1 MDTGT
6 SEHAATRSVLETET
20 ALRDIYGH
28 PSELAARKQLAHL
41 DKHAKRFI
49 ELSPFLVISTQGADG
64 LGDVSPKGDAPG
76 FVAVLDDRTILIPD
90 RPGNNRI
97 DTLGN
102 LTENP
107 GVGILFLIP
116 GVNETLRINGRA
128 RVIAD
133 TEMLARFAVRDRLPK
148 TGILVEVEE
157 MYLHCAKAL
166 VRSKLWTED
175 YKVERKVL
183 PSLGQMIADQ
193 VEGAEIDV
201 AEADRRIADS
211 EKNRLY

>member
-1 MDTGT
+1 MDTDT
-6 SEHAATRSVLETET
+6 TIDVPTQDVLETET
-20 ALRDIYGH
+20 ALREIYGT
-28 PSELAARKQLAHL
+28 PGDLAARKQLAYL
-41 DKHAKRFI
+41 DKHARRFI

-97 DTLGN
+97 DTLSN

-107 GVGILFLIP
+107 GVGLLFMIP

-133 TEMLARFAVRDRLPK
+133 TALLTQFAVRDRLPK

-166 VRSKLWTED
+166 VRSKLWADD
-175 YKVERKVL
+175 YRVERKVL

-193 VEGAEIDV
+193 VEGVEVDV

>member
-1 MDTGT
+1 MDTAPIRET
-6 SEHAATRSVLETET
+6 AATGVLETEA
-20 ALRDIYGH
+20 ALREIYGT
-28 PSELAARKQLAHL
+28 PGELAAKKQLTYL
-41 DKHAKRFI
+41 DKHAKRFL
-49 ELSPFLVISTQGADG
+49 ELCPFLVISTQGADG

-107 GVGILFLIP
+107 GVGILFMIP

-128 RVIAD
+128 KVIAD
-133 TEMLARFAVRDRLPK
+133 TGMLTRFAVRERLPK

-166 VRSKLWTED
+166 VRSKLWEDD

-193 VEGAEIDV
+193 VEDTSVDV
-201 AEADRRIADS
+201 AAADKRIADS
-211 EKNRLY
+211 EKNNLY

>member
-1 MDTGT
+1 MDT
-6 SEHAATRSVLETET
+6 ATIRETDTMAVLETET
-20 ALRDIYGH
+20 ALREIYGT
-28 PSELAARKQLAHL
+28 PGELASKKQLTYL
-41 DKHAKRFI
+41 DKHAKRFL
-49 ELSPFLVISTQGADG
+49 ELCPFLVISTQGADG

-107 GVGILFLIP
+107 GVGILFMIP

-128 RVIAD
+128 KVIAD
-133 TEMLARFAVRDRLPK
+133 TALLTQFAVRDRLPK
-148 TGILVEVEE
+148 TGILVEVAE

-166 VRSKLWTED
+166 VRSKLWEDD

-193 VEGAEIDV
+193 VEDATVDV
-201 AEADRRIADS
+201 AAADKRIADS
-211 EKNRLY
+211 EKNNLY

>member
-6 SEHAATRSVLETET
+6 TTDVPTQDVLETET
-20 ALRDIYGH
+20 ALREIYGT
-28 PSELAARKQLAHL
+28 PGELAAKKQLSHL
-41 DKHAKRFI
+41 DKHAKRFL

-97 DTLGN
+97 DTLSN

-107 GVGILFLIP
+107 GVGLLFMIP

-133 TEMLARFAVRDRLPK
+133 TSLLTRFAVRDRLPK

-175 YKVERKVL
+175 YRVERKVL

-193 VEGAEIDV
+193 VEDVEIDV
-201 AEADRRIADS
+201 AEADRRIANS

>member
-6 SEHAATRSVLETET
+6 TTDVPTQDVLETET
-20 ALRDIYGH
+20 ALREIYGT
-28 PSELAARKQLAHL
+28 PGELAAKKQLSHL
-41 DKHAKRFI
+41 DKHAKRFL

-97 DTLGN
+97 DTLSN

-107 GVGILFLIP
+107 GVGLLFMIP

-133 TEMLARFAVRDRLPK
+133 TSLLTRFAVRDRLPK

-175 YKVERKVL
+175 YRVERKVL

-193 VEGAEIDV
+193 VEDVKIDV

>member
-1 MDTGT
+1 MDI
-6 SEHAATRSVLETET
+6 ATESASMGALETEA
-20 ALRDIYGH
+20 ALRDIYGTPH
-28 PSELAARKQLAHL
+28 TLAAKKQLTYL
-41 DKHAKRFI
+41 DKHAKRFL

-97 DTLGN
+97 DTLSN

-107 GVGILFLIP
+107 GVGILFMIP

-133 TEMLARFAVRDRLPK
+133 TDMLTQFAVRDRLPK

-166 VRSKLWTED
+166 VRSKLWSD
-175 YKVERKVL
+175 DHKVERKVL

-193 VEGAEIDV
+193 VEDEEIDV
-201 AEADRRIADS
+201 AEADKRIADS
-211 EKNRLY
+211 EKNKLY

>member
-6 SEHAATRSVLETET
+6 TTDVPTQDVLETET
-20 ALRDIYGH
+20 ALREIYGT
-28 PSELAARKQLAHL
+28 PGELAAKKQLSHL
-41 DKHAKRFI
+41 DKHAKRFL

-97 DTLGN
+97 DTLSN

-107 GVGILFLIP
+107 GVGLLFMIP

-133 TEMLARFAVRDRLPK
+133 TSLLTRFAVRDRLPK

-175 YKVERKVL
+175 YRVERKVL

-193 VEGAEIDV
+193 VEDVEIDV

>member
-1 MDTGT
+1 MDT
-6 SEHAATRSVLETET
+6 ATAPATMDVLETES
-20 ALRDIYGH
+20 ALREVYGT
-28 PSELAARKQLAHL
+28 PNPLAAKKQLTYL
-41 DKHAKRFI
+41 DKHAKRFM

-97 DTLGN
+97 DTLSN
-102 LTENP
+102 LTENT
-107 GVGILFLIP
+107 GVGILFMIP

-133 TEMLARFAVRDRLPK
+133 TTMLTQFAVRDRLPK

-166 VRSKLWTED
+166 VRSKLWED
-175 YKVERKVL
+175 DFKVERKVL

-193 VEGAEIDV
+193 VESEEIDV

-211 EKNRLY
+211 EKNKLY

>member
-1 MDTGT
+1 MDT
-6 SEHAATRSVLETET
+6 ATMRETGPLTVLETET
-20 ALRDIYGH
+20 ALRELYGT
-28 PSELAARKQLAHL
+28 PGELAAKKQLTYL
-41 DKHAKRFI
+41 DKHARRFL
-49 ELSPFLVISTQGADG
+49 ELCPFLVISTQGADG

-107 GVGILFLIP
+107 GVGILFMIP
-116 GVNETLRINGRA
+116 GVNETLRINGHA

-133 TEMLARFAVRDRLPK
+133 TGLLTQFAVRDRLPK
-148 TGILVEVEE
+148 TGILVEVKE

-166 VRSKLWTED
+166 VRSKLWDDD
-175 YKVERKVL
+175 YRVERTVL

-193 VEGAEIDV
+193 VEDATVDV
-201 AEADRRIADS
+201 AAADRRIADS
-211 EKNRLY
+211 EKNNLY

>member
-6 SEHAATRSVLETET
+6 TTDVPTQDVLETET
-20 ALRDIYGH
+20 ALREIYGT
-28 PSELAARKQLAHL
+28 PGDLAARKQLDHL
-41 DKHAKRFI
+41 DKHARRFI

-107 GVGILFLIP
+107 GVGILFMIP

-133 TEMLARFAVRDRLPK
+133 TALLTQFAVRDRLPK

-166 VRSKLWTED
+166 VRSKLWTDD
-175 YKVERKVL
+175 YRVERKVL

-193 VEGAEIDV
+193 VEGVEVDV

>member
-6 SEHAATRSVLETET
+6 MDVLETES
-20 ALRDIYGH
+20 ALREIYGT
-28 PSELAARKQLAHL
+28 PSETAAKKQLTHL
-41 DKHAKRFI
+41 DGHARRFI

-76 FVAVLDDRTILIPD
+76 FVAVLDDRTVLIPD

-97 DTLGN
+97 DTLSN
-102 LTENP
+102 LTENA
-107 GVGILFLIP
+107 GVGLLFMIP
-116 GVNETLRINGRA
+116 GVNETLRINGRG
-128 RVIAD
+128 RVIND
-133 TEMLARFAVRDRLPK
+133 TSMLTRFEVRNRLPK

-166 VRSKLWTED
+166 VRSKLWDDD
-175 YKVERKVL
+175 YRVERKTL

-193 VEGAEIDV
+193 VDGVDV
-201 AEADRRIADS
+201 AEAEKRIEDS
-211 EKNRLY
+211 EKNNLY

>member
-1 MDTGT
+1 MEAGT
-6 SEHAATRSVLETET
+6 VDALATES
-20 ALRDIYGH
+20 ALREIYGT
-28 PSELAARKQLAHL
+28 PSRLAASKQLTHL
-41 DKHAKRFI
+41 DKHARRFI

-76 FVAVLDDRTILIPD
+76 FVAVLDDHTLLIPD

-97 DTLGN
+97 DTLSN

-107 GVGILFLIP
+107 GVGILFMIP
-116 GVNETLRINGRA
+116 GVNETLRVNGRA

-133 TEMLARFAVRDRLPK
+133 TAMLTRFEIRERLPK
-148 TGILVEVEE
+148 TGILVEVAE

-166 VRSKLWTED
+166 VRSKLWAED
-175 YKVERKVL
+175 HRVERATL

-193 VEGAEIDV
+193 VEGVDV
-201 AEADRRIADS
+201 AEADRRIEDS
-211 EKNRLY
+211 EKNNLY

>member
-6 SEHAATRSVLETET
+6 TRHVPTQGVLETET
-20 ALRDIYGH
+20 ALREIYGT
-28 PSELAARKQLAHL
+28 PGDLAARKQLDHL
-41 DKHAKRFI
+41 DKHARRFI

-107 GVGILFLIP
+107 GVGILFMIP

-133 TEMLARFAVRDRLPK
+133 TALLTQFAVRDRLPK
-148 TGILVEVEE
+148 TGILVAVEE

-166 VRSKLWTED
+166 VRSKLWTDD
-175 YKVERKVL
+175 YRVERKVL

-193 VEGAEIDV
+193 VEGEEVDV

>member
-1 MDTGT
+1 MDT
-6 SEHAATRSVLETET
+6 ATPTALETESD
-20 ALRDIYGH
+20 LREIYGS
-28 PSELAARKQLAHL
+28 PSPTAAKKQLTHL
-41 DKHAKRFI
+41 DRHARRFI

-76 FVAVLDDRTILIPD
+76 FVAVLDDTTLLIPD

-97 DTLGN
+97 DTLSN

-107 GVGILFLIP
+107 GVGLLFMIP

-133 TEMLARFAVRDRLPK
+133 TGMLTRFEVRNRLPK
-148 TGILVEVEE
+148 TGILVEVDE

-166 VRSKLWTED
+166 VRSKLWED
-175 YKVERKVL
+175 DYRVERKVL

-193 VEGAEIDV
+193 VEGIDV
-201 AEADRRIADS
+201 AEAEKRIEDS
-211 EKNRLY
+211 EKNNLY

>member
-6 SEHAATRSVLETET
+6 TRHVPTQDVLETET
-20 ALRDIYGH
+20 ALREIYGT
-28 PSELAARKQLAHL
+28 PGDLAARKQLDHL
-41 DKHAKRFI
+41 DKHARRFI

-107 GVGILFLIP
+107 GVGLLFMIP

-133 TEMLARFAVRDRLPK
+133 TALLTQFAVRDRLPK
-148 TGILVEVEE
+148 TGILVAVEE

-175 YKVERKVL
+175 YRVERKVL

-193 VEGAEIDV
+193 VEDVKIDV

>member
-6 SEHAATRSVLETET
+6 TTDVPTQDVLETET
-20 ALRDIYGH
+20 ALREIYGT
-28 PSELAARKQLAHL
+28 PGDLAARKQLNHL
-41 DKHAKRFI
+41 DKHARRFI

-107 GVGILFLIP
+107 GVGILFMIP

-133 TEMLARFAVRDRLPK
+133 TALLTQFAVRDRLPK

-166 VRSKLWTED
+166 VRSKLWTDD
-175 YKVERKVL
+175 YRVERKVL

-193 VEGAEIDV
+193 VEGVEVDV